1 LRFNFASVMHGRW
14 AWLQTLLTILVVVV
28 LWPLITLVG
37 WFPGGV
43 LKSARARGPLPL
55 TSEWWKKLVLLRAA
69 AISAPAGGIVALFS
83 AGVFPAPWRSLTAG
97 FGIGLIA
104 VYVAAHT
111 QYARVRPKGEVR
123 RSSTG
128 ALWIRLRGV
137 HPNFVSAVE
146 LMHFAPMSNL
156 KLSADQLWYW
166 DGADWVSTSSPDGQ
180 WKWDGA
186 AWRPV
191 SFEFKSAAVQRL

>member
-1 LRFNFASVMHGRW
+1 
-14 AWLQTLLTILVVVV
+14 
-28 LWPLITLVG
+28 
-37 WFPGGV
+37 
-43 LKSARARGPLPL
+43 
-55 TSEWWKKLVLLRAA
+55 
-69 AISAPAGGIVALFS
+69 VALFS

-191 SFEFKSAAVQRL
+191 SLEFKSAAVHASERRSSPARNC